1 MFLIAYPDRK
11 CPFTKAGGFAR
22 VPLGVLGATHM
33 DTLLERLQEL
43 EIKVREALGELAQS
57 RGEREV
63 LLAKLQALQND
74 LQSRDQETATL
85 RAERE
90 REAAEVARLRAERE
104 EVRTKVEGL
113 LAEIARLES
122 TVQGATT

>member
-1 MFLIAYPDRK
+1 
-11 CPFTKAGGFAR
+11 
-22 VPLGVLGATHM
+22 M

-63 LLAKLQALQND
+63 LVAKLQALQHD
-74 LQSRDQETATL
+74 LQSRDQEAATL

-90 REAAEVARLRAERE
+90 RVAAEVSSLRAERE